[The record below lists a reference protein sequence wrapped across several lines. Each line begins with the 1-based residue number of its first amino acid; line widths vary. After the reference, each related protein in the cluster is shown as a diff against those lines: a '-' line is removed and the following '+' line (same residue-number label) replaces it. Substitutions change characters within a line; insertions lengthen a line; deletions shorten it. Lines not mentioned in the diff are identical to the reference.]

1 MEKLFYFGHVFNS
14 LNILCAIVLVISV
27 TLFAI
32 FIGLGYSEA
41 GEYGHDD
48 KDAKN
53 YFHVARMAGVALLIS
68 ALGLVFCPTKQTYL
82 FMMGGRVVDQA
93 ITENPDIK
101 QIPANTLDLLNEY
114 IKLETEKVRERQQ

>member
-1 MEKLFYFGHVFNS
+1 MERIFYFGHVFNS
-14 LNILCAIVLVISV
+14 LNILCAIILVISSIV
-27 TLFAI
+27 SVV
-32 FIGLGYSEA
+32 FICLGLAEA
-41 GEYGHDD
+41 DEYGKDD

-53 YFHVARMAGVALLIS
+53 YLYVGKRAIIALLIS

-93 ITENPDIK
+93 ITKNPDIK

-114 IKLETEKVRERQQ
+114 IKLETEKVRERQ

>member
-68 ALGLVFCPTKQTYL
+68 ALGLVFCPTKQT
-82 FMMGGRVVDQA
+82 
-93 ITENPDIK
+93 
-101 QIPANTLDLLNEY
+101 
-114 IKLETEKVRERQQ
+114 